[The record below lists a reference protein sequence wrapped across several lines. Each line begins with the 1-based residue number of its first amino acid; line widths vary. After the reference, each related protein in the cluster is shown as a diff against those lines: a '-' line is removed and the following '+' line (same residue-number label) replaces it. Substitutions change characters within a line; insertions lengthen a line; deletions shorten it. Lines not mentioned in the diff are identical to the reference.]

1 MIDTAQGR
9 IPMGPHLP
17 KYYAIAQEIIDSI
30 KHGDLRPG
38 MKIPS
43 ENQIIESYGVS
54 NTTARKAIQELE
66 MGGWVV
72 KVKAKGTYV
81 RKKAVVRSID
91 RILSFTK
98 NMIEAGYVPSTK
110 TLYQGIV
117 ADGYSALINGRRY
130 SMPGPVFKVQRLR
143 FADDTPM
150 MLEAR
155 YISLALCPGI
165 EKMSIEGSLYD
176 IYENQFG
183 IELTEIRQMLSA
195 FMIES
200 GVDGFFNVHKPI
212 PGLLVDGVTFCGRE
226 IILEM
231 EKSIYRGD
239 KYSFTVHATQSSQT
253 GPDT

>member
-1 MIDTAQGR
+1 MRDEAEGR
-9 IPMGPHLP
+9 MPMGAHLP
-17 KYYAIAQEIIDSI
+17 KYYAIAQEIIDSV
-30 KHGDLRPG
+30 KHGDLKPG

-43 ENQIIESYGVS
+43 ENQIIDHYGVS

-72 KVKAKGTYV
+72 KVKGKGTYV

-98 NMIEAGYVPSTK
+98 NMIEAGYVPSTR
-110 TLYQGIV
+110 TLHQGIIPE
-117 ADGYSALINGRRY
+117 GYSALINGRRY

-165 EKMSIEGSLYD
+165 ERMSIEGSLYD
-176 IYENQFG
+176 IYEKEFG

-239 KYSFTVHATQSSQT
+239 KYSFTVHATQSSQS
-253 GPDT
+253 GNDQ